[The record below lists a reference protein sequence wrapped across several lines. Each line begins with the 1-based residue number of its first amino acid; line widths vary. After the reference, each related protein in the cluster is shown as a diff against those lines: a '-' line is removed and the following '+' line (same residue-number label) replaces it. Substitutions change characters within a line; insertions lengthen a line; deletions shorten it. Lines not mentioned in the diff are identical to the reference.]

1 MARLRIVISSV
12 ESEFAREREALREY
26 LNGDPLMRRFFDVF
40 LLKDGPASDRR
51 PDELQS
57 DELEQRDLYLG
68 LFGNDYG
75 GEDHQGR
82 SSLEREFDRATEVG
96 AQRLIFVKGRDDSDR
111 HPKMRALIGRARAG
125 LLGKGFDT
133 IEELVAGLYAA
144 LVEFMEATELIRMG
158 PFDAATCL
166 NSALTDLD
174 SERVARFVR
183 TVRLGRGLPL
193 AEGATPNELLEHL
206 KLLNNERPTNAAV
219 LLFGKTPQRFL
230 MSSEIKCAHFHGTEV
245 YKPIP
250 SYQVYKGTAFDLVDQ
265 AVDFV
270 LGKIALSVGS
280 RARGVQAPVSYEI
293 PVEVVRE
300 AIVNA
305 VAHRDYT
312 SNGSVQVM
320 LFSDRLEVRN
330 PGRLPPLLTIDKLR
344 EPHESIPGNP
354 LLAES
359 LYLAEYIERMGTGTL
374 DMIRRCSEASLPE
387 PEFSDSG
394 EFVTT
399 VWRAC
404 VVKALCA
411 GSPVAG
417 VDVQVISPE
426 GTVSRS
432 TTDERGEAR
441 IDSRA
446 RALPLTVFAS
456 AGGFAA
462 CVERDWIPAER
473 PLSLDLKRSAHG
485 GSAVLHE
492 GSGRLPGLDGIL
504 NPVKV
509 AGGRV
514 CLYASNI
521 AINHGQSQPV
531 RLALGEEFH
540 VADTD
545 GNELVV
551 QFVDIAGRSALVEY
565 RAATG

>member
-1 MARLRIVISSV
+1 M
-12 ESEFAREREALREY
+12 
-26 LNGDPLMRRFFDVF
+26 
-40 LLKDGPASDRR
+40 
-51 PDELQS
+51 
-57 DELEQRDLYLG
+57 
-68 LFGNDYG
+68 
-75 GEDHQGR
+75 
-82 SSLEREFDRATEVG
+82 
-96 AQRLIFVKGRDDSDR
+96 
-111 HPKMRALIGRARAG
+111 
-125 LLGKGFDT
+125 
-133 IEELVAGLYAA
+133 
-144 LVEFMEATELIRMG
+144 
-158 PFDAATCL
+158 
-166 NSALTDLD
+166 
-174 SERVARFVR
+174 
-183 TVRLGRGLPL
+183 
-193 AEGATPNELLEHL
+193 
-206 KLLNNERPTNAAV
+206 
-219 LLFGKTPQRFL
+219 
-230 MSSEIKCAHFHGTEV
+230 
-245 YKPIP
+245 
-250 SYQVYKGTAFDLVDQ
+250 
-265 AVDFV
+265 
-270 LGKIALSVGS
+270 LGKIALSVAS
-280 RARGVQAPVSYEI
+280 RARGVQAQVSYEI
-293 PVEVVRE
+293 PMEVVRE

-330 PGRLPPLLTIDKLR
+330 PGRLPAPLTIDKLR

-387 PEFSDSG
+387 PEFSDTG

-404 VVKALCA
+404 VLKALCA

-417 VDVQVISPE
+417 VDVQAISPE
-426 GTVSRS
+426 GTVARS

-456 AGGFAA
+456 AEGFAA

-473 PLSLDLKRSAHG
+473 PLSLNLQRSAHG
-485 GSAVLHE
+485 GSVVLHE

-504 NPVKV
+504 NSVKD
-509 AGGRV
+509 AGNRV
-514 CLYASNI
+514 CLYACNI
-521 AINHGQSQPV
+521 AINHGRSQPV

-551 QFVDIAGRSALVEY
+551 HFVDVAGR
-565 RAATG
+565 